1 MHILLFSIL
10 CIDLIVQFAHYLR
23 VWSHQH
29 LPSFSF
35 TFSFC
40 ILSFSLFLSFSLS
53 LSLSI
58 YIYIYLSPIA
68 LYLCRLL
75 TSRLCVQASQSLVL
89 RTTLLSVLTVLLEQE
104 PNMRVTLV
112 HDVRDSY
119 FGVRCYYI
127 RTHFILIFL
136 LPPFLFQENCPR
148 YRP

>member
-1 MHILLFSIL
+1 MITSTSAFIFFYFLLL
-10 CIDLIVQFAHYLR
+10 Y
-23 VWSHQH
+23 
-29 LPSFSF
+29 
-35 TFSFC
+35 
-40 ILSFSLFLSFSLS
+40 SLFLSLSLFLFLS
-53 LSLSI
+53 LSL